1 MFKSNGCFWMSFED
15 FHKHFY
21 DITISKIRA
30 GWSDSRYSSFFYDYS
45 IQAEVYKITIAN
57 EGIHDFEI
65 ELFATGRKNQIFDRN
80 DSVEIDLC
88 LVICKM
94 NNITKELTCV
104 GFEHNVEYY
113 INLSVKLE
121 PATYIIFA
129 TSFKAVSLLVN
140 DDEFDH
146 PNYFT
151 YNIVFHCQSPFNVSK
166 TFLHSEIVAD
176 LFYSVSL
183 ISDRIKYELN
193 EDVRKIVISRS
204 CCHGILIENLSK
216 NYAVK
221 IRYENTI

>member
-1 MFKSNGCFWMSFED
+1 MSFED
-15 FHKHFY
+15 FYRHFY

-30 GWSDSRYSSFFYDYS
+30 GWSESRHSSFFYDYS
-45 IQAEVYKITIAN
+45 IQAEVYKITIAD
-57 EGIHDFEI
+57 EGIHDFEV
-65 ELFATGRKNQIFDRN
+65 ELFATGRKNQLFDRN

-88 LVICKM
+88 LVICRV
-94 NNITKELTCV
+94 NNSTNDLTCV

-113 INLSVKLE
+113 INLSAKLK

-129 TSFKAVSLLVN
+129 TSLKAVSSLVN
-140 DDEFDH
+140 DDEFEH
-146 PNYFT
+146 PNYYT
-151 YNIVFHCQSPFNVSK
+151 YNIVFHCQSSFNVSK
-166 TFLHSEIVAD
+166 TFLPSEIVAD

-204 CCHGILIENLSK
+204 CVHCILIENLSK

-221 IRYENTI
+221 IRFKV